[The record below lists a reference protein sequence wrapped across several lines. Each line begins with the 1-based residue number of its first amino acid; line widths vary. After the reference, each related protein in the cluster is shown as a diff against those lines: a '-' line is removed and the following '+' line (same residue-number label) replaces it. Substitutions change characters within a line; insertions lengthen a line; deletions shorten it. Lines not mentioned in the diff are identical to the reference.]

1 VEQSSLEPCVPCN
14 CSGPGIAGTD
24 ELGGDCVMNDET
36 ALSLPGMASLS
47 VRIIIIF
54 LLLLLFFITPYT
66 AAHQHTNKTANN

>member
-1 VEQSSLEPCVPCN
+1 MPCN

-54 LLLLLFFITPYT
+54 FIIIIILYYAIHGSTQT
-66 AAHQHTNKTANN
+66 QTGNK

>member
-47 VRIIIIF
+47 VRIIVIFIIIII
-54 LLLLLFFITPYT
+54 LYYAIHGSTQT
-66 AAHQHTNKTANN
+66 QTANN